1 MVRRVHKK
9 DACNR
14 ASTKLVL
21 GGGSKVWVTKTS
33 ENTKKIIWWRMT
45 VKSCIW
51 DVRVNCSTRVP
62 IDKIGGGGE

>member
-1 MVRRVHKK
+1 MVQRVPKK
-9 DACNR
+9 DTCNR

-21 GGGSKVWVTKTS
+21 GGGSKIWVAKTS
-33 ENTKKIIWWRMT
+33 KNTKKIIWWRMT

-51 DVRVNCSTRVP
+51 DVRVNRSTRAP